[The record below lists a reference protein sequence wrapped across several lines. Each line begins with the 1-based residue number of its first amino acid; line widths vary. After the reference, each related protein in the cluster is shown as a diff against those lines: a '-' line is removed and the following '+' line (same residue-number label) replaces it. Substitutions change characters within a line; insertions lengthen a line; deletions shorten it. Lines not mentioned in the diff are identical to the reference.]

1 VLPAFNTAL
10 DQTLIADL
18 PLCIDPISCIRA
30 DAEHVGSIVQALS
43 TSPQNN
49 EIHHAH
55 FLGDISSKLRVSSCA
70 RRFDKQLLIQ
80 RLIVY
85 VFAHLLF
92 CSSNRKFVL
101 LFYNESVNLRV
112 VLSAF

>member
-55 FLGDISSKLRVSSCA
+55 FLGDTMIYRVSCGS
-70 RRFDKQLLIQ
+70 
-80 RLIVY
+80 VP
-85 VFAHLLF
+85 
-92 CSSNRKFVL
+92 VL
-101 LFYNESVNLRV
+101 EDLTNNF
-112 VLSAF
+112 